1 MRGEPDRQFHRPVAL
16 AAGVKAPRDAPPH
29 LSEVGMVERRRMS
42 VAFALL
48 LLALAGTVAHA
59 QVTGRPYEFPSHE
72 AEEQRDTNRVEPDK
86 QGKSLVFHV
95 EVRRVPLDVVV
106 LDKDGKPVE
115 GLKKSDFEVTEDGK
129 KQRILTFSYES
140 GDKPE
145 FVPPKLA
152 PMPPNTYVNLPKG
165 PETGPL
171 YILYYDMVNTLREHQ
186 MAFRNQLLSFVD
198 HAPAGT
204 RFALFVNA
212 VGLHMVMGFTSDHE
226 ALREAIESN
235 GPGPHVPKVFLGGAT
250 EFGPG
255 EYGAGDTGAALSNLN
270 YLAEYLGGIAGRK
283 NLIWL
288 ADMFPIP
295 IGPQPDGS
303 FDSDA
308 TILQN
313 GEIDKTYANLMSSQI
328 ALYPVDLAGVQGGMG
343 TASRYQTESAIGT
356 ATGGHAY
363 HGSNSAEDLIEK
375 AVAHGEDYYSLS
387 YEPSN
392 LNVDSTE
399 RRIEVTLKK
408 RDYSLS
414 YRRFYFAR
422 PESAAKVTG
431 RDEILQ
437 ARFVAAKAADTL
449 YANIEH
455 GAPMLH
461 DVLFSVHLAA
471 EGSPEMATAGQ
482 MENLEDSPAYFRTR
496 KRNRPLKPLKP
507 VALEKY
513 RIQYGV
519 LDPDLKQRARDEKK
533 VPKLEFA
540 AAAYDAD
547 GRLLNSILNDGL
559 ASPEPDANG
568 KFGILFHAEQE
579 LEVPPRAAWLRVAV
593 RDEVTDQ
600 TGTLEI
606 PLPLKPVGVEA
617 KTGDGHGAGNNADPR

>member
-1 MRGEPDRQFHRPVAL
+1 MVDRATKRHAL
-16 AAGVKAPRDAPPH
+16 V
-29 LSEVGMVERRRMS
+29 
-42 VAFALL
+42 L
-48 LLALAGTVAHA
+48 LLALAGLAAARA
-59 QVTGRPYEFPSHE
+59 QLPGRPYEFPSHE
-72 AEEQRDTNRVEPDK
+72 AEEQRDTNRVEPGK
-86 QGKSLVFHV
+86 QSKGLVFHV

-115 GLKKSDFEVTEDGK
+115 GLKRSDFEVKEDGK
-129 KQRILTFSYES
+129 KQKVLTFEYEN
-140 GDKPE
+140 GDKPD

-152 PMPPNTYVNLPKG
+152 PMPPNTFVNLPKE

-186 MAFRNQLLSFVD
+186 MAFHNQLLSFVQ
-198 HAPAGT
+198 HAPPGT

-235 GPGPHVPKVFLGGAT
+235 GPGPHVPKIFLGGAT

-255 EYGAGDTGAALSNLN
+255 EYGAGDTVAALSNLN
-270 YLAEYLGGIAGRK
+270 YLAEFMGGIAGRK

-288 ADMFPIP
+288 ADSFPIP

-303 FDSDA
+303 FESDP
-308 TILQN
+308 TILER
-313 GEIDKTYANLMSSQI
+313 GEIDRTYANLMSSQI
-328 ALYPVDLAGVQGGMG
+328 ALYPVDLSGVLGGFRN
-343 TASRYQTESAIGT
+343 ASRYQTESAIGT

-363 HGSNSAEDLIEK
+363 YSSNSTEDLIEK
-375 AVAHGEDYYSLS
+375 AVEHGEDYYALS

-408 RDYSLS
+408 GNYTLS

-449 YANIEH
+449 FANIEH

-461 DVLFSVHLAA
+461 DVLFSVHLVA
-471 EGSPEMATAGQ
+471 EGPPEMATAGQ
-482 MENLEDSPAYFRTR
+482 MENLEDSPVYFRTR
-496 KRNRPLKPLKP
+496 KRNKPLKALKP
-507 VALEKY
+507 VVLQKY

-519 LDPDLKQRARDEKK
+519 LDAELKQRARDEKK

-547 GRLLNSILNDGL
+547 GRLLNSMLNDGL

-568 KFGILFHAEQE
+568 KFGVLFHAEQE
-579 LEVPPRAAWLRVAV
+579 LDVPPRAAWLRVAV
-593 RDEVTDQ
+593 RDEVTDR

-606 PLPLKPVGVEA
+606 PLPLKPVPAESA
-617 KTGDGHGAGNNADPR
+617 KSGSEDAGRPANTR